1 MKTMTSR
8 ILVVDDERMVR
19 WSLRQALERAGYQ
32 VDEAASGAEA
42 LEVAGRELPDVVL
55 LDHRLPD
62 RTGIE
67 VLRALLKSAPRLP
80 VVMIT
85 AHASIDGAVEAM
97 KEGAFH
103 YLSKPFE
110 VEDVLQ
116 SVQRALEMG
125 KLREQVARARE
136 QGQRTFGVQN
146 IVAESPAMREVTRL
160 VQRVAQS
167 EASTILLLGESGVGK
182 GLVAHALHYGS
193 SIHEKPFVDITCT
206 ALTETLL
213 ESELFG
219 HERGAFTDART
230 QKKGLLEIA
239 DGGSVFLD
247 EIGDL
252 SPAMQGKLLRFLEEK
267 SFRRVGGT
275 RDIHVS
281 VRVIAATNKDLAG
294 EVEAGRFRRDLY
306 FRLNVI
312 PIRIPA
318 LRERREDIL
327 PLARGFVRH
336 YGMEFRKPVLGLSSP
351 VEERLLAY
359 EWPGNVRELRNAIER
374 AMLLADGT
382 ELNVED
388 LPHELRLLA
397 SAVPAAPLVAVGAP
411 SGRSGGFT
419 LPESGLSF
427 EELERD
433 LLCQALERCS
443 GNRTRAARLLGLNR
457 DRIRYR
463 IHKFGLEERFGDG
476 E

>member
-1 MKTMTSR
+1 MTSR

-19 WSLRQALERAGYQ
+19 WSLRQALERVGYQ
-32 VDEAASGAEA
+32 VDEASTAAEA
-42 LEVAGRELPDVVL
+42 LEHSGREAPDVVL

-62 RTGIE
+62 KTGLE
-67 VLRALLKSAPRLP
+67 VLRVLLKATPRLP

-116 SVQRALEMG
+116 TVQRALEMG
-125 KLREQVARARE
+125 RLREEVARRRE
-136 QGQRTFGVQN
+136 EGLRSFGVQN
-146 IVAESPAMREVTRL
+146 IVAESPAMAAVVKMVR
-160 VQRVAQS
+160 RVAQS

-182 GLVAHALHYGS
+182 GLVAHALHYESGAV
-193 SIHEKPFVDITCT
+193 EKPFVDITCT

-219 HERGAFTDART
+219 HEKGAFTDART
-230 QKKGLLEIA
+230 QKKGLFELA
-239 DGGSVFLD
+239 DSGTVFLD

-252 SPAMQGKLLRFLEEK
+252 TAAIQGKLLRFLEEK

-275 RDIHVS
+275 RDIRVNL
-281 VRVIAATNKDLAG
+281 RVIAATNKDLAQ

-312 PIRIPA
+312 PIHIPP

-336 YGMEFRKPVLGLSSP
+336 YNAEFRKQITGLSKP
-351 VEERLLAY
+351 AEERLVSY
-359 EWPGNVRELRNAIER
+359 SWPGNVRELRNAIER
-374 AMLLADGT
+374 AMLLAEAR
-382 ELNVED
+382 ELALDD
-388 LPHELRLLA
+388 LPLELRDQHA
-397 SAVPAAPLVAVGAP
+397 SRTPPQSGAD
-411 SGRSGGFT
+411 SFT
-419 LPESGLSF
+419 LPPEGLSF
-427 EELERD
+427 EQLEKH
-433 LLCQALERCS
+433 LLIQALDRCR
-443 GNRTRAARLLGLNR
+443 GNRTRAARLLGMNR

-463 IHKFGLEERFGDG
+463 IQKFGLEERFAESG
-476 E
+476 

>member
-1 MKTMTSR
+1 MTVMTSR

-32 VDEAASGAEA
+32 VDEAATAAEA
-42 LEVAGRELPDVVL
+42 LEHAGRELPDVVL

-62 RTGIE
+62 KTGLE
-67 VLRALLKSAPRLP
+67 VLRVLLQGTPRLP

-116 SVQRALEMG
+116 TVKRALEMG
-125 KLREQVARARE
+125 QLREEVARRRE
-136 QGQRTFGVQN
+136 EGRKSFGAQN
-146 IVAESPAMREVTRL
+146 VIAESPAMKAVVKM
-160 VQRVAQS
+160 VQRVASS

-182 GLVAHALHYGS
+182 GLIAHALHYES
-193 SIHEKPFVDITCT
+193 NAVDKPFVDITCT

-219 HERGAFTDART
+219 HEKGAFTDART
-230 QKKGLLEIA
+230 QKKGLFELA
-239 DGGSVFLD
+239 DGGTVFLD

-252 SPAMQGKLLRFLEEK
+252 TPAIQGKLLRFLEEK

-275 RDIHVS
+275 RDIRVA
-281 VRVIAATNKDLAG
+281 VRVIAATNKDLAA

-312 PIRIPA
+312 PIHIPA

-327 PLARGFVRH
+327 PMARAFVRH
-336 YGMEFRKPVLGLSSP
+336 YTVEFRKQVSGLSRASG
-351 VEERLLAY
+351 ERLLAY
-359 EWPGNVRELRNAIER
+359 SWPGNVRELRNAIER
-374 AMLLADGT
+374 AILLAEGG
-382 ELNVED
+382 ELTPDD
-388 LPHELRLLA
+388 LPLELREPKFA
-397 SAVPAAPLVAVGAP
+397 RTPAQ
-411 SGRSGGFT
+411 SGVDSFT
-419 LPESGLSF
+419 LPPEGLSF
-427 EELERD
+427 EQLERH
-433 LLCQALERCS
+433 LLVQALERCHS
-443 GNRTRAARLLGLNR
+443 NRTRAARLLGMNR

-463 IHKFGLEERFGDG
+463 IQKFGLEERFAESD
-476 E
+476 